1 MATVYHDLVILG
13 GGPAGLT
20 AGMYAARSRMDVVLL
35 EGRACGGQMMTYE
48 TVENYPGFPDGIEAQ
63 ELASKMVDQSTKFG
77 LNIVKGTALS
87 VEVHPDTHEKTIV
100 LKDSKIR
107 CKALVVATGAHERK
121 LGVEGEETLRGK
133 GVSYCAT
140 CDGAFFEDCIISVV
154 GGGDMA
160 VEEAIYLTR
169 FGREVN
175 IIHRRNELRATRVI
189 QERAF
194 KNPRIRFFWDTVV
207 TSINGDELV
216 ESVSLK
222 NVKSGEISEMA
233 TDSVFIFVGTLPCS
247 KFLNKA
253 VSMDKDGFVIVNTEM
268 ETNIPGI
275 YAAGDVV
282 SKRLRQVSVSVGEG
296 ATAAFS
302 AEKYLESL

>member
-1 MATVYHDLVILG
+1 MASVYHDLVILG

-20 AGMYAARSRMDVVLL
+20 AGMYAARSRLDVVLL
-35 EGRACGGQMMTYE
+35 EGASCGGQMMTYE
-48 TVENYPGFPDGIEAQ
+48 TVENYPGFPEGIEAP
-63 ELASKMVDQSTKFG
+63 ELAGKMAEQAKRFG
-77 LNIVKGTALS
+77 LNIVKDTARS
-87 VEVHPDTHEKTIV
+87 VEVLPDTDEKVIR
-100 LKDSKIR
+100 LKDGEMR
-107 CKALVVATGAHERK
+107 CKALIVTTGAQERK
-121 LGVEGEETLRGK
+121 LGVEGEGKLRGK

-140 CDGAFFEDCIISVV
+140 CDGAFFEDCMITVV

-175 IIHRRNELRATRVI
+175 VVHRRNELRATRVI

-194 KNPRIRFFWDTVV
+194 ENPGIRFIWDTVV
-207 TSINGDELV
+207 TGINGDELV
-216 ESVSLK
+216 ESVTLK

-233 TDSVFIFVGTLPCS
+233 TDGVFIFVGTQPRS
-247 KFLNKA
+247 KFLNGI
-253 VSMDKDGFVIVNTEM
+253 VSLDKDGFILVNTEM
-268 ETNIPGI
+268 ETNVPGI
-275 YAAGDVV
+275 FAAGDVV

-302 AEKYLESL
+302 AEKYLGNL

>member
-1 MATVYHDLVILG
+1 MASVFHDLVILG

-35 EGRACGGQMMTYE
+35 EGASCGGQMMTYE
-48 TVENYPGFPDGIEAQ
+48 TVENYPGFPEGIEAS
-63 ELASKMVDQSTKFG
+63 ELARNMVDQARRFG
-77 LNIVKGTALS
+77 LNIMKANALS
-87 VEVHPDTHEKTIV
+87 VEVDPNTGEKIV
-100 LKDSKIR
+100 RVKDGEIR
-107 CKALVVATGAHERK
+107 CRALIVTSGAHERK
-121 LGVEGEETLRGK
+121 LGVEGEGKLRGK

-140 CDGAFFEDCIISVV
+140 CDGAFFEDCIITVV

-175 IIHRRNELRATRVI
+175 VVHRRNELRATKVI

-194 KNPRIRFFWDTVV
+194 RNPGIRFIWDTVV
-207 TSINGDELV
+207 TGINGDDLV
-216 ESVSLK
+216 ESVTLK

-233 TDSVFIFVGTLPCS
+233 TDSVFIFVGTLPRS
-247 KFLNKA
+247 NFLNGA
-253 VSMDKDGFVIVNTEM
+253 VSLDKDGFVLVNTEM
-268 ETNIPGI
+268 ETNVPGI
-275 YAAGDVV
+275 FAAGDVV

>member
-1 MATVYHDLVILG
+1 MTSIYHDLVILG

-35 EGRACGGQMMTYE
+35 EGASCGGQMMTYE
-48 TVENYPGFPDGIEAQ
+48 TVENYPGFPEGVEAP
-63 ELASKMVDQSTKFG
+63 ELARKMADQAMKFG
-77 LNIVKGTALS
+77 LKIVKENGLS
-87 VEVHPDTHEKTIV
+87 VELLPDTGEKIIR
-100 LKDSKIR
+100 LNSGEIR
-107 CKALVVATGAHERK
+107 CKALIVTTGAHERK
-121 LGVEGEETLRGK
+121 LGVEGEGKLRGK

-140 CDGAFFEDCIISVV
+140 CDGAFFEDCVITVV

-175 IIHRRNELRATRVI
+175 VIHRRNELRATKVI

-194 KNPRIRFFWDTVV
+194 RNPRIRFIWDTVV
-207 TSINGDELV
+207 TSINGDELL
-216 ESVSLK
+216 ESVTLK
-222 NVKSGEISEMA
+222 NVKSGEISELA
-233 TDSVFIFVGTLPCS
+233 TDGVFIFVGTLPRS
-247 KFLNKA
+247 KFLKDI
-253 VSMDKDGFVIVNTEM
+253 VSLDKDGFVLVNTEM
-268 ETNIPGI
+268 ETNIPGVF
-275 YAAGDVV
+275 AAGDVV

>member
-1 MATVYHDLVILG
+1 MTSLYHDLVILG

-35 EGRACGGQMMTYE
+35 EGASCGGQMMTYE
-48 TVENYPGFPDGIEAQ
+48 TVENYPGFPEGVDAP
-63 ELASKMVDQSTKFG
+63 ELARRMADQAGRFG
-77 LNIVKGTALS
+77 LNIVTDTALS
-87 VEVHPDTHEKTIV
+87 VEVLPETGEKIIR
-100 LKDSKIR
+100 LKDGAIR
-107 CKALVVATGAHERK
+107 CRALIVATGAHERK
-121 LGVEGEETLRGK
+121 LGVEGEGRLRGK

-140 CDGAFFEDCIISVV
+140 CDGAFFEDCVISVV

-160 VEEAIYLTR
+160 VEEAMYLTR

-175 IIHRRNELRATRVI
+175 VIHRRNELRATRVI

-194 KNPRIRFFWDTVV
+194 GNPKIRFVWDTVV
-207 TSINGDELV
+207 TGINGDELV
-216 ESVSLK
+216 ESVTLK

-233 TDSVFIFVGTLPCS
+233 TDGVFIFVGTLPRS
-247 KFLNKA
+247 KFLNGI
-253 VSMDKDGFVIVNTEM
+253 VPLDKDGFVIVNMEM
-268 ETNIPGI
+268 ETGVTGI
-275 YAAGDVV
+275 FAAGDVV

-296 ATAAFS
+296 AAAAFS

>member
-1 MATVYHDLVILG
+1 MASDYHDLVILG

-35 EGRACGGQMMTYE
+35 EGASCGGQMMTYE
-48 TVENYPGFPDGIEAQ
+48 TVENYPGFPEGIEAP
-63 ELASKMVDQSTKFG
+63 ELAGRMADQARRFG
-77 LNIVKGTALS
+77 LNIMKDRALS
-87 VEVHPDTHEKTIV
+87 VEFLPDTGEKIV
-100 LKDSKIR
+100 RLKDGEIR
-107 CKALVVATGAHERK
+107 CKALIVTTGAHERK
-121 LGVEGEETLRGK
+121 LGVEGEGKLRGK

-140 CDGAFFEDCIISVV
+140 CDGAFFEECIISVV

-175 IIHRRNELRATRVI
+175 VIHRRNELRATRVI

-194 KNPRIRFFWDTVV
+194 KNPGIRFIWDTVV
-207 TSINGDELV
+207 TGINGDELV
-216 ESVSLK
+216 ESVTLK

-233 TDSVFIFVGTLPCS
+233 TDGVFIFVGIQPS
-247 KFLNKA
+247 SGFLDKA
-253 VSMDKDGFVIVNTEM
+253 VSLDKDGFVIVNTEM
-268 ETNIPGI
+268 ETNVPGVF
-275 YAAGDVV
+275 AAGDVV

>member
-1 MATVYHDLVILG
+1 MTSAYHDLVILG

-20 AGMYAARSRMDVVLL
+20 AGMYAARSRMDVLLL
-35 EGRACGGQMMTYE
+35 EGASCGGQMMTYE
-48 TVENYPGFPDGIEAQ
+48 TVENYPGFPEGIEAP
-63 ELASKMVDQSTKFG
+63 ELAAKMADQAKRFG
-77 LNIVKGTALS
+77 LNIMKDTALS
-87 VEVHPDTHEKTIV
+87 VEVDPNTGEKIV
-100 LKDSKIR
+100 RLKEGEIR
-107 CKALVVATGAHERK
+107 CKALIVTSGAHERK
-121 LGVEGEETLRGK
+121 LGVEGEGKLRGK

-140 CDGAFFEDCIISVV
+140 CDGAFFEDCIITVV

-175 IIHRRNELRATRVI
+175 VVHRRNELRATRVI

-194 KNPRIRFFWDTVV
+194 RNPRIRFVWDTVV
-207 TSINGDELV
+207 TGINGDDLV
-216 ESVSLK
+216 ESVTLK

-233 TDSVFIFVGTLPCS
+233 TDSVFIFVGTLPRS
-247 KFLNKA
+247 KFLNGT
-253 VSMDKDGFVIVNTEM
+253 VSLDKDGFVLVNTEM
-268 ETNIPGI
+268 ETNVPGI
-275 YAAGDVV
+275 FAAGDVV

-302 AEKYLESL
+302 AEKYLECL

>member
-1 MATVYHDLVILG
+1 MASTYHDLVILG

-20 AGMYAARSRMDVVLL
+20 AGMYAARSRMDVMLL
-35 EGRACGGQMMTYE
+35 EGASCGGQMMTYE
-48 TVENYPGFPDGIEAQ
+48 MVENYPGFPEGIDAQ
-63 ELASKMVDQSTKFG
+63 ELAQKMADQARRFG
-77 LNIVKGTALS
+77 LNIMKDRALS
-87 VEVHPDTHEKTIV
+87 VEVVPGTGVKIIR
-100 LKDSKIR
+100 LKKGEIR
-107 CKALVVATGAHERK
+107 CKALIVATGAHERK
-121 LGVEGEETLRGK
+121 LGVEGEGKLRGK

-160 VEEAIYLTR
+160 VEEAMYLTR

-175 IIHRRNELRATRVI
+175 VIHRRNELRATKVI

-194 KNPRIRFFWDTVV
+194 RNPRIRFIWDTVV
-207 TSINGDELV
+207 TGINGDELV
-216 ESVSLK
+216 ESVTLK

-233 TDSVFIFVGTLPCS
+233 TDSVFIFVGTMPRS
-247 KFLNKA
+247 AFLNGA
-253 VSMDKDGFVIVNTEM
+253 VSLDKDGFVFVNTEM
-268 ETNIPGI
+268 ETNVPGVF
-275 YAAGDVV
+275 AAGDVV

-302 AEKYLESL
+302 AEKYLESR

>member
-1 MATVYHDLVILG
+1 MTSLYHDLVILG

-35 EGRACGGQMMTYE
+35 EGASCGGQMMTYE
-48 TVENYPGFPDGIEAQ
+48 TVENYPGFPEGIEAP
-63 ELASKMVDQSTKFG
+63 ELAGRMADQARRFG
-77 LNIVKGTALS
+77 LNIVKDTAMS
-87 VEVHPDTHEKTIV
+87 VEIRPETGEKVIR
-100 LKDSKIR
+100 LKDGEIR
-107 CKALVVATGAHERK
+107 CRALIVATGAHERK
-121 LGVEGEETLRGK
+121 LGVEGEGRLRGK

-160 VEEAIYLTR
+160 VEEAMYLTR

-175 IIHRRNELRATRVI
+175 VIHRRNELRATKVI

-194 KNPRIRFFWDTVV
+194 VNPKIRFVWDTVV
-207 TSINGDELV
+207 TGINGDELV
-216 ESVSLK
+216 ESVTLK

-233 TDSVFIFVGTLPCS
+233 TDSVFIFIGTLPRS
-247 KFLNKA
+247 QFLNGI
-253 VSMDKDGFVIVNTEM
+253 VPLDKDGFVIVNTEM
-268 ETNIPGI
+268 ETNVPGI
-275 YAAGDVV
+275 FAAGDVV

-296 ATAAFS
+296 AAAAFS